1 MFALYMWCGPIIYIV
16 QPISSVLG
24 YLHLSIAAIYKEENM
39 ITNCIIFVLGIC
51 DRKRLASFRFHC
63 QNRKFE
69 VCNKNISV
77 WQSS

>member
-1 MFALYMWCGPIIYIV
+1 MCALWCGPIIYIFH
-16 QPISSVLG
+16 PISLVLG
-24 YLHLSIAAIYKEENM
+24 HLHLSIATIYKEENM
-39 ITNCIIFVLGIC
+39 ITNRIIFVLGIR
-51 DRKRLASFRFHC
+51 DRIRLASLRFHC